1 MADGE
6 LGQRKVYKDSAVRAM
21 DEFLGGTGGVPLS
34 QALQYARGLL
44 ADTSQSLAELTEQA
58 VRQQRGV
65 SVDQE
70 QAQHFATHWGEEA
83 QNEMRRGYTAA
94 IDLASED
101 ELLPI
106 ETFWVTGPNERFR
119 DVESGCAAKP
129 GRAVFYAFKMD
140 HRSNALL
147 EADGRRWIPRIYKFG
162 NEFGHWFIA
171 NWRLPIAD

>member
-106 ETFWVTGPNERFR
+106 ETFWVTGPNERFQIFAR
-119 DVESGCAAKP
+119 KGPRQVTVLVFIPPDVEE
-129 GRAVFYAFKMD
+129 RAREDWMRDEITPSDSA
-140 HRSNALL
+140 S
-147 EADGRRWIPRIYKFG
+147 
-162 NEFGHWFIA
+162 
-171 NWRLPIAD
+171 